1 MSKIKDHRIR
11 KFNPGAFQSDEEV
24 IAQFKVR
31 RHELQTVLD
40 ILRDNIESPSC
51 QHTLVMGPRGRGKT
65 MLLARTAAG
74 IRSDKELS
82 ENLLPVR
89 FMEESQEIFNMADFW
104 LETLFYLARE
114 CQKFDPE
121 LAQELEIR
129 HTVLSQKWRNEAL
142 EDLARNAVLDV
153 ADQLDRK
160 LVMMIENF
168 QALFEDVDMD
178 FGWKLRKVL
187 QTEPQ
192 IMLVASATSRFKELD
207 NAKLPFFEFFWIID
221 LKPLNTAECRS
232 LWAMISG
239 QEMSGREIRP
249 LEILTGGSPRLLV
262 ILASFARHKS
272 MRQLME
278 ELVILIDEHTDY
290 FRGNLEVLAKTE
302 RRVFLAVI
310 DLWQSST
317 PSEISARAR
326 MDIRKVSTM
335 LGRLVHRGAVIVE
348 GRGRKRKYAA
358 AERLYSIYYK
368 LRRNRDEATVVQN
381 LIHFMSIFYTEAEQ
395 IRAFSLL
402 MEEMG
407 QSTVIRDALG
417 RVMAEDPELAKKF
430 VLIAGI
436 NVVQRISRKEHQRI
450 GKMMG
455 ELFENGDF
463 AQMIQI
469 ADQLLSSDAPALQ
482 EPTIAWVM
490 QMKAAAHEKQ
500 GNLDSAL
507 SCVSEIISRWDSAK
521 NLQLQHSVAGALII
535 RGEVFQAQGKTE
547 LALLTVDEIVRDFG
561 DKNVPYLQ
569 GCVACALLIKGE
581 ILQDQHNR
589 NPAIEAFDEAVMRLD
604 AVESQE
610 FQWCIARALTNKG
623 KLLRIQN
630 QLDSA
635 LSTFEEVMERF
646 DIAEDTELQCWVGWA
661 LIYKGEL
668 LQEQGDLKS
677 ALSTF
682 ENVIRRFH
690 LSQSSELQSL
700 AARSLIKKAQIFWRQ
715 DQQDSAL
722 STFEEVVKCF
732 GAKETAKLQ
741 NLVAQA
747 FINKGAILQVQGQFE
762 PALSAFEG
770 VIERLST
777 AKAPDLKIMVSFAF
791 LHKIMTLCAS
801 RDPAVGGVLSA
812 IEEGIGFINAV
823 EEMELSNGMRL
834 VLQKNLV
841 AMWTLKH
848 FVLQR
853 KGELG
858 HAKIAFQKL
867 TEHFDFADS
876 SELQVWSIGVLIDL
890 TELQTSIG
898 YIPDALHTCNEITR
912 RLSEVTGHEKVLLIW
927 EALRVRMNALL
938 IQKDLSAA
946 VDSFRSLYAVLDP
959 DNGEMIRVTSN
970 FVIHLIAAG
979 VAPRALIEVISDD
992 SACAE
997 ALRPIIVALQQE
1009 AGETVRAPGEILEI
1023 ASDIRSD
1030 IQKQRASLR
1039 RGEGINVGTP
1049 SQQASSSDVV

>member
-1 MSKIKDHRIR
+1 MSKTKDQRIR
-11 KFNPGAFQSDEEV
+11 KFNPGAFQSDEEI

-31 RHELQTVLD
+31 HHELQTVLN
-40 ILRDNIESPSC
+40 ILHDNIESPSC
-51 QHTLVMGPRGRGKT
+51 QHTLVIGPRGQGKT
-65 MLLARTAAG
+65 MLLARIAAG

-82 ENLLPVR
+82 ENLLPVQ

-104 LETLFYLARE
+104 LETLFHLARE

-129 HTVLSQKWRNEAL
+129 HTALSQKWRNEAL
-142 EDLARNAVLDV
+142 EDLARNAVLDA

-160 LVMMIENF
+160 LVLMIENF
-168 QALFEDVDMD
+168 QALFEDVDRD

-192 IMLVASATSRFKELD
+192 IIFVGSATSRFRELD
-207 NAKLPFFEFFWIID
+207 DAKLPFFEFFWIID
-221 LKPLNTAECRS
+221 LKPLNTTECRS

-262 ILASFARHKS
+262 IIASFARHKS

-358 AERLYSIYYK
+358 AELLYSIHYK
-368 LRRNRDEATVVQN
+368 LRRNRDEAAAVQN
-381 LIHFMSIFYTEAEQ
+381 LIRFMSVFYTEMEQ
-395 IRAFSLL
+395 TQAFPLL
-402 MEEMG
+402 IEEMD
-407 QSTVIRDALG
+407 QSTTVRDALDQ
-417 RVMAEDPELAKKF
+417 VMTEYSGIVRKF
-430 VLIAGI
+430 LLIDAI
-436 NVVQRISRKEHQRI
+436 DVAQRISSRESQRLGGMI
-450 GKMMG
+450 M
-455 ELFENGDF
+455 ESLENDHF
-463 AQMIQI
+463 AQVIQLT
-469 ADQLLSSDAPALQ
+469 DRLLSSQDAQLPDLVVAKTML
-482 EPTIAWVM
+482 I
-490 QMKAAAHEKQ
+490 KATAQQKQ

-507 SCVSEIISRWDSAK
+507 SVVSEIISRWGSAK
-521 NLQLQHSVAGALII
+521 NLQLQHSVVDALII
-535 RGEVFQAQGKTE
+535 RIEILQEQGKIK
-547 LALLTVDEIVRDFG
+547 LALLTVDEIVNCFG
-561 DKNVPYLQ
+561 DKDSPHLQ
-569 GCVACALLIKGE
+569 GCVAWALIIRGE
-581 ILQDQHNR
+581 IFQDQHNR

-630 QLDSA
+630 QSDFA
-635 LSTFEEVMERF
+635 LSIFEEVVERF
-646 DIAEDTELQCWVGWA
+646 GIAEDIELQCWVGRA
-661 LIYKGEL
+661 LTCKGEL
-668 LQEQGDLKS
+668 LQEQDDLKS

-682 ENVIRRFH
+682 ESIIKRFH
-690 LSQSSELQSL
+690 LTKKIRLQDL
-700 AARSLIKKAQIFWRQ
+700 VAWSLIKKAQIFWRQ
-715 DQQDSAL
+715 DRPDSAL
-722 STFEEVVKCF
+722 LTLEKVVERF
-732 GAKETAKLQ
+732 DAIENAGLQ
-741 NLVAQA
+741 NSVAQA
-747 FINKGAILQVQGQFE
+747 FINKGEILQMQGQFE

-777 AKAPDLKIMVSFAF
+777 ANAPHLKIMVSFAL
-791 LHKIMTLCAS
+791 LHKIMTLCAF
-801 RDPAVGGVLSA
+801 RAPAVDGVLPA
-812 IEEGIGFINAV
+812 IEEGLGFINTV
-823 EEMELSNGMRL
+823 EDMELSNGMRL
-834 VLQKNLV
+834 MLQKNLV

-853 KGELG
+853 KGESG
-858 HAKIAFQKL
+858 DVKIVFQEL

-898 YIPDALHTCNEITR
+898 HIPDALHTCNEIIR
-912 RLSEVTGHEKVLLIW
+912 RLSEVTGHEKDQLTWDVLRI
-927 EALRVRMNALL
+927 RMNALL
-938 IQKDLSAA
+938 IQKNLSAA
-946 VDSFRSLYAVLDP
+946 VDSFRLLYANLDP
-959 DNGEMIRVTSN
+959 NNGEMIRMISN
-970 FVIHLIAAG
+970 FVIHLTAAG
-979 VAPRALIEVISDD
+979 VAPRALLDVISDD
-992 SACAE
+992 SVCAE
-997 ALRPIIVALQQE
+997 ALHPIIAALQQE
-1009 AGETVRAPGEILEI
+1009 AGETVRAPREILEI

-1030 IQKQRASLR
+1030 IQKQRASLH
-1039 RGEGINVGTP
+1039 RGKGINVGTP
-1049 SQQASSSDVV
+1049 SQQASSSDMV